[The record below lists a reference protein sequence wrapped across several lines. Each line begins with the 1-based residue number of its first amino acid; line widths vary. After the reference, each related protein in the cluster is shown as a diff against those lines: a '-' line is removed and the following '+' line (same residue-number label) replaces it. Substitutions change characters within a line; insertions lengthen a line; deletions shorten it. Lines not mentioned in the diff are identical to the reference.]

1 MPGPH
6 VKPQEPG
13 LARRDCAP
21 PNGREH
27 YSVRGA
33 FTLPNKFAERADV
46 VPLRALRNWAWSKR
60 KTWRRRRHS
69 LAKRVKRRA
78 HSLVKRAKAF
88 ARSMT
93 NRQPRK
99 KQMPLLLASFL
110 TRNLPAS
117 RERGFRPEKSFII
130 HARLRTANRFRWDL
144 ETIWRETLAGFEWL
158 ARDVDRDS
166 EVSFVPNPGN
176 IGDALINVSCYRYL
190 TARFRKIT
198 VSSWR
203 EAPANK
209 HVFIAGGGN
218 LVQDLYDDMAGFLGG
233 LDRGQQLYLFPSTV
247 SGYEALLGQLRGRT
261 RMLSRERV
269 SFAHVREHLGEVD
282 TALGHDAAFALADR
296 LRAAFRIAIHQVPP
310 QKTARFYRKDTE
322 GKIGEPGDGDLM
334 ARAGG
339 AWTDPAEAEKAVL
352 AIVPE
357 ILACSRVYT
366 DRLHCAI
373 LSALLDR
380 YVVLRPNSYFKN
392 QEVFDHSL
400 SRFANVRFHA
410 EALDA

>member
-1 MPGPH
+1 
-6 VKPQEPG
+6 
-13 LARRDCAP
+13 
-21 PNGREH
+21 
-27 YSVRGA
+27 
-33 FTLPNKFAERADV
+33 
-46 VPLRALRNWAWSKR
+46 
-60 KTWRRRRHS
+60 
-69 LAKRVKRRA
+69 
-78 HSLVKRAKAF
+78 
-88 ARSMT
+88 
-93 NRQPRK
+93 
-99 KQMPLLLASFL
+99 
-110 TRNLPAS
+110 
-117 RERGFRPEKSFII
+117 
-130 HARLRTANRFRWDL
+130 L
-144 ETIWRETLAGFEWL
+144 ETIWRETLASFEWL
-158 ARDVDRDS
+158 ARDVDRDR

-190 TARFRKIT
+190 TVRFRKIT

-218 LVQDLYDDMAGFLGG
+218 LVEGLYNNMARLLGG

-261 RMLSRERV
+261 RMLTRERV
-269 SFAHVREHLGEVD
+269 SFRHVREHLGEAD

-296 LRAAFRIAIHQVPP
+296 LQAAFRIAIHQVPP
-310 QKTARFYRKDTE
+310 QKTARFYRKDKE
-322 GKIGEPGDGDLM
+322 GKIAEPGDGDLT
-334 ARAGG
+334 ARADSD
-339 AWTDPAEAEKAVL
+339 WTDPAEAEKAVL

-357 ILACSRVYT
+357 ILACSRIYT

-373 LSALLDR
+373 LSALLGR

-410 EALDA
+410 EGLDA

>member
-1 MPGPH
+1 MPP
-6 VKPQEPG
+6 
-13 LARRDCAP
+13 
-21 PNGREH
+21 
-27 YSVRGA
+27 
-33 FTLPNKFAERADV
+33 
-46 VPLRALRNWAWSKR
+46 
-60 KTWRRRRHS
+60 
-69 LAKRVKRRA
+69 
-78 HSLVKRAKAF
+78 
-88 ARSMT
+88 
-93 NRQPRK
+93 
-99 KQMPLLLASFL
+99 LLASFL

-117 RERGFRPEKSFII
+117 TERRFRPEKFFLT
-130 HARLRTANRFRWDL
+130 HYRTANRFRWDL
-144 ETIWRETLAGFEWL
+144 ETIWLETLAGFEWL

-218 LVQDLYDDMAGFLGG
+218 LVEDLYDDMAGFLGG

-261 RMLSRERV
+261 RILSRERV
-269 SFAHVREHLGEVD
+269 SFAHVREHLGEAE
-282 TALGHDAAFALADR
+282 TALGHDAGFALADR
-296 LRAAFRIAIHQVPP
+296 LWAAFAIHQVPP
-310 QKTARFYRKDTE
+310 QKTARFYRKDAE

-334 ARAGG
+334 AGG
-339 AWTDPAEAEKAVL
+339 GNDWTDPAEAEKAVL
-352 AIVPE
+352 AIAPE
-357 ILACSRVYT
+357 ILACSRIYT

-373 LSALLDR
+373 LSALLGR

-400 SRFANVRFHA
+400 SRFANVRFQA